1 MSSHA
6 WLISSGIE
14 VGYVL
19 DHPAVH
25 NGKTWVSPDQCGT
38 NTEPTLSALAGAFP
52 EAKVTVQQAN
62 RHSSADQDH
71 DLRLGYISRS
81 CRSQRSK
88 VHMRGTVRQGA
99 QRPNGTTDAD
109 GRWRVSHLQVGMAGA
124 LDPPRI
130 GLSTR
135 ESHRLT
141 LSRFSKRVGHRATAR
156 LAVILSLGRWAR
168 YLRVVRPD

>member
-71 DLRLGYISRS
+71 DLRLGYISRG

-88 VHMRGTVRQGA
+88 VHMRGTVRQERSA
-99 QRPNGTTDAD
+99 QMGPPTLTAD
-109 GRWRVSHLQVGMAGA
+109 GGSRTFKLVWRA
-124 LDPPRI
+124 PRI
-130 GLSTR
+130 RLGLGYRR
-135 ESHRLT
+135 ENR
-141 LSRFSKRVGHRATAR
+141 
-156 LAVILSLGRWAR
+156 I
-168 YLRVVRPD
+168 D